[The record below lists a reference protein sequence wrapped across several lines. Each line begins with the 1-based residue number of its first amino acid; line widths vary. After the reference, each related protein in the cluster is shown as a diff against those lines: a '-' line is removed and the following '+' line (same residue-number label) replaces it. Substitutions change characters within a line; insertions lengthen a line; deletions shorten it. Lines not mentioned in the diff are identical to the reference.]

1 MSHLWVSTE
10 GLRCV
15 MIWLWVL
22 TVVLLAL
29 AVVALITYQRATDVS
44 GRITAGVGAMLLGV
58 LGLVMLAALVFGN

>member
-1 MSHLWVSTE
+1 MPHLWVSTE
-10 GLRCV
+10 GLRCA

-29 AVVALITYQRATDVS
+29 AVVALISYERATDLS
-44 GRITAGVGAMLLGV
+44 GRVAAGVGAMVLGV